1 MKENNNILNTAYI
14 SLFVQLI
21 IGLIGIHGIFIPLEK
36 KDAILTDILILETTV
51 QFIEL
56 SFYIWLTIQLSRM
69 EFEVTYTRYFDW
81 FISTPIMLLT
91 TIFFMEYMTTKE
103 EEEKIVTIS
112 SILNEDLYTV
122 LKIVFA
128 NFLMLLFGFL
138 AEIKIISRVMGFMFG
153 TAAFAYSFYLIYNEF
168 VGENIINKGLFYFMF
183 IVWGLYGVAFLFP
196 YISKNI
202 CYNFLD
208 IISKNFYGLFLYY
221 IILKTSNYM

>member
-14 SLFVQLI
+14 SLFVQLL
-21 IGLIGIHGIFIPLEK
+21 IGLIGIHGIFIPLEE

-69 EFEVTYTRYFDW
+69 DFEVTYTRYFDW

-103 EEEKIVTIS
+103 DEEKIVTIY

-138 AEIKIISRVMGFMFG
+138 AEIKIISRVIGFLFG
-153 TAAFAYSFYLIYNEF
+153 TSAFAYSFYLIYDEF
-168 VGENIINKGLFYFMF
+168 VGDNIINKGLFYFMF

-202 CYNFLD
+202 YYNFLD

>member
-69 EFEVTYTRYFDW
+69 DFEVTYTRYFDW

-138 AEIKIISRVMGFMFG
+138 AEIKIISRVVGFLLG
-153 TAAFAYSFYLIYNEF
+153 TSAFAYSFYLIYDEF

-196 YISKNI
+196 YVTKNI
-202 CYNFLD
+202 SYNFLD

>member
-1 MKENNNILNTAYI
+1 MKENNNILNTAYT

-21 IGLIGIHGIFIPLEK
+21 IGLIGIHGIFIPLEE

-69 EFEVTYTRYFDW
+69 DFEVTYTRYFDW

-103 EEEKIVTIS
+103 DEEKIVTVS
-112 SILNEDLYTV
+112 SILNEDMYAV

-138 AEIKIISRVMGFMFG
+138 AEIKIISRVVGFLLG
-153 TAAFAYSFYLIYNEF
+153 TSAFAYSFYLIYDEF

-196 YISKNI
+196 YVTKNI
-202 CYNFLD
+202 SYNFLD